1 MLNRSVARRY
11 AEAFFSIAREA
22 NKVDEFE
29 LELDKAV
36 ETIEGTENFQDYLA
50 HLLIPAKE
58 KKEVIFKIFEGSI
71 SQMTLNFLLM
81 IIDKRREAYI
91 GVIVEQYKDLAD
103 ESRNIMKAQLISAQ
117 EVSADEMKILAEKL
131 SASTGKTVQLKQ
143 TVDPDLIGGI
153 KIRMQDQ
160 IIDAT
165 VAKRLEMLKEKLKQV
180 KIS

>member
-1 MLNRSVARRY
+1 MLNKSVAMRY

-29 LELDKAV
+29 LELEKAV
-36 ETIEGTENFQDYLA
+36 EIIEGTEHFQDYLA

-58 KKEVIFKIFEGSI
+58 KKEVIKKIFTGNV
-71 SQMTLNFLLM
+71 SQLTLNFILM

-91 GVIVEQYKDLAD
+91 GVIVEQYKELAD
-103 ESRNIMKAQLISAQ
+103 GLRNIMKAQLISAQ
-117 EVSADEMKILAEKL
+117 ELSADEVKVLAEKL
-131 SASTGKTVQLKQ
+131 SASTGKTVQLQQ
-143 TVDPDLIGGI
+143 TVDPALIGGI

-165 VAKRLEMLKEKLKQV
+165 VAKRLEMLKEQLKKV

>member
-1 MLNRSVARRY
+1 MLNKSVARRY

-29 LELDKAV
+29 LELDNALA
-36 ETIEGTENFQDYLA
+36 TIEETDNFKEYLA

-58 KKEVIFKIFEGSI
+58 KKEVMSKIFAGGI
-71 SQMTLNFLLM
+71 SQVTLNFLLM

-91 GVIVEQYKDLAD
+91 GVIVEEYKALAD
-103 ESRNIMKAQLISAQ
+103 EARNIMKAHLISAQ
-117 EVSADEMKILAEKL
+117 EVSADDMKILAEKL
-131 SASTGKTVQLKQ
+131 STSTGKTVQLQQ
-143 TVDPDLIGGI
+143 TVDPSLIGGI

-165 VAKRLEMLKEKLKQV
+165 VAKRLEMLKEQLKKV